1 MLANRVQMQDIRIPT
16 RPIVDHYQCDDA
28 RMPETFRL
36 YRSSVIANRASGIGT
51 SYNCPPEE
59 TAGANKR
66 SGLNAR

>member
-36 YRSSVIANRASGIGT
+36 YRSSVIANRA
-51 SYNCPPEE
+51 
-59 TAGANKR
+59 
-66 SGLNAR
+66 